1 KNVIVAKELSRIVQN
16 ENIRTY
22 SLHPGVINT
31 NINHMNNRYTTYFIN
46 LVVMMFEI
54 SAEQGAINT
63 LYPVLS
69 PENKE
74 TGEYYNEG
82 IKQEPSKVANDQEV
96 ADKLWK
102 EWIKKKIKDVEYSE
116 FKDVKEIGK
125 RGFGV
130 VNRVATNDGMQVAL
144 KSIIEKKTSKL
155 EDDDIKKF
163 VNEIKLVRMV
173 GFHQCQWLSW
183 NIKGCSIL
191 GNYKWTSSFFQ
202 KVSLH
207 YVVAF
212 VVVIEKNQLKT
223 KEVQHSSIHAI
234 NNWNIHIRI
243 REYII
248 SGGLFTSGG
257 GEDKCRNHCA

>member
-1 KNVIVAKELSRIVQN
+1 
-16 ENIRTY
+16 
-22 SLHPGVINT
+22 
-31 NINHMNNRYTTYFIN
+31 
-46 LVVMMFEI
+46 MMFEI

-102 EWIKKKIKDVEYSE
+102 VSEQLLRERDNDDEWIKKKIKDVEYSE

-183 NIKGCSIL
+183 NIKGIFALCRCICGGYREEPIEGTLLEYSQLYQKCWGRDTTISRGIEIATCVFHMSQL
-191 GNYKWTSSFFQ
+191 RENYNFPYIATCWNDMM
-202 KVSLH
+202 
-207 YVVAF
+207 
-212 VVVIEKNQLKT
+212 VVI
-223 KEVQHSSIHAI
+223 II
-234 NNWNIHIRI
+234 NNNDDGSADGDDDGDGDGDRD
-243 REYII
+243 RS
-248 SGGLFTSGG
+248 SGAKGKTDIKFSL
-257 GEDKCRNHCA
+257 